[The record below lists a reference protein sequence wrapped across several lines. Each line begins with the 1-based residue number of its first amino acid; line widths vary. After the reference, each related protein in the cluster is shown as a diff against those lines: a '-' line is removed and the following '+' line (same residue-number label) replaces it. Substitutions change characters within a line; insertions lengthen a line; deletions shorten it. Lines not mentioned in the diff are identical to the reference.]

1 MKNKYTEKDYINK
14 CNELNLIY
22 VENHKQIKVGT
33 IIDFISN
40 I

>member
-22 VENHKQIKVGT
+22 VGNHKAKKVGT
-33 IIDFISN
+33 MIDIKYK
-40 I
+40 